1 MHRLDRLFPT
11 RSTESI
17 PGLVDR
23 LFPTRSRPLVP
34 DAVYLHHPW
43 RRTESI
49 PGLVTLFALI
59 MFAFP
64 AGADDAS
71 SQSAASIQK
80 TAHEFILT
88 HARTYSGEPRID
100 VSIPDS
106 RLRLA
111 RCDQPLIA
119 ELPPGSRPVGSTTVG
134 VRCPGSSPWSIYV
147 PVRVQIFANILVA
160 ARPLARGVPLTESDV
175 TVSRQD
181 LAAVAGSALTDPAQA
196 IGKRLRYPVATG
208 AALNAGLL
216 DLPPLVKRG
225 QTVTIVSTG
234 QGLEVRATGEAL
246 ADGTNGETIRVRNS
260 LTKKIIQATVLEAG
274 LVRVP
279 M

>member
-1 MHRLDRLFPT
+1 MHRGRLFPT
-11 RSTESI
+11 
-17 PGLVDR
+17 
-23 LFPTRSRPLVP
+23 
-34 DAVYLHHPW
+34 

-49 PGLVTLFALI
+49 PGLVALLALI
-59 MFAFP
+59 VCALP
-64 AGADDAS
+64 AGADDAAP
-71 SQSAASIQK
+71 QSAASIQK
-80 TAHEFILT
+80 AAREFILT
-88 HARTYSGEPRID
+88 HARAYGGEPLIE
-100 VSIPDS
+100 VSAPDP

-134 VRCPGSSPWSIYV
+134 VRCPGNSPWSIYV

-160 ARPLARGVPLTESDV
+160 ARPLARGVPLTPTDV

-181 LAAVAGSALTDPAQA
+181 LAAVAGNALTDAAQA

-225 QTVTIVSTG
+225 QTVTIVSSG
-234 QGLEVRATGEAL
+234 QGLEVRAAGEAL
-246 ADGTNGETIRVRNS
+246 ADGTSGETIRVRNL
-260 LTKKIIQATVLEAG
+260 LTKKIIQATVLETG
-274 LVRVP
+274 LVRVS

>member
-1 MHRLDRLFPT
+1 MHRGRLFPT
-11 RSTESI
+11 
-17 PGLVDR
+17 
-23 LFPTRSRPLVP
+23 
-34 DAVYLHHPW
+34 

-49 PGLVTLFALI
+49 PGLVALLALI
-59 MFAFP
+59 VCALP
-64 AGADDAS
+64 AGADDAAP
-71 SQSAASIQK
+71 QSAASIQK
-80 TAHEFILT
+80 AAREFILT
-88 HARTYSGEPRID
+88 HARAYGGEPLIE
-100 VSIPDS
+100 VSAPDP

-134 VRCPGSSPWSIYV
+134 VRCPGNSPWSIYL

-160 ARPLARGVPLTESDV
+160 ARPLARGVPLTPTDV

-181 LAAVAGSALTDPAQA
+181 LAAVAGNALTDAAQA

-225 QTVTIVSTG
+225 QTVTIVSSG
-234 QGLEVRATGEAL
+234 QGLEVRAAGEAL
-246 ADGTNGETIRVRNS
+246 ADGTSGETIRVRNL
-260 LTKKIIQATVLEAG
+260 LTKKIIQATVLETG
-274 LVRVP
+274 LVRVS

>member
-1 MHRLDRLFPT
+1 M
-11 RSTESI
+11 
-17 PGLVDR
+17 
-23 LFPTRSRPLVP
+23 
-34 DAVYLHHPW
+34 
-43 RRTESI
+43 
-49 PGLVTLFALI
+49 
-59 MFAFP
+59 
-64 AGADDAS
+64 
-71 SQSAASIQK
+71 
-80 TAHEFILT
+80 
-88 HARTYSGEPRID
+88 
-100 VSIPDS
+100 
-106 RLRLA
+106 
-111 RCDQPLIA
+111 
-119 ELPPGSRPVGSTTVG
+119 
-134 VRCPGSSPWSIYV
+134 
-147 PVRVQIFANILVA
+147 
-160 ARPLARGVPLTESDV
+160 
-175 TVSRQD
+175 
-181 LAAVAGSALTDPAQA
+181 AGSALTDPAQA